1 MNYTYFMRLQQKGE
15 GEVAVWGWSCSFC
28 GDVRNRTVFKIIEQV
43 LVGVNRGAHF
53 LPDVVAATVLAG
65 DGVGFEVD
73 RGLREAAEVDVDGLG
88 AFVIEFV
95 VAVVVLLLL
104 GSQGGGAV
112 AGEVVRAVVVE
123 KQVKFTAAFGAGEK
137 VARTLGDDEAL
148 SGGKGA
154 SVRNKQP
161 LERRCK

>member
-73 RGLREAAEVDVDGLG
+73 RGLLYTVQE
-88 AFVIEFV
+88 I
-95 VAVVVLLLL
+95 
-104 GSQGGGAV
+104 
-112 AGEVVRAVVVE
+112 
-123 KQVKFTAAFGAGEK
+123 
-137 VARTLGDDEAL
+137 
-148 SGGKGA
+148 
-154 SVRNKQP
+154 
-161 LERRCK
+161 